1 MTMVKTRKIRDYQEK
16 VSVSENE
23 SFSEL
28 KDFNDSLDKS
38 NIDNNTKMRKRKLRK
53 RFGDAFTWTQDDGV
67 REFQR
72 EEKEALS
79 DDSFSIGMIVLI
91 LVLCLFFGVSVGY
104 ILYRLAI
111 NSSALILIFS
121 LMN

>member
-53 RFGDAFTWTQDDGV
+53 RFGNDFTWTQDDGV

>member
-38 NIDNNTKMRKRKLRK
+38 DIDNNTKMRKRKLRK
-53 RFGDAFTWTQDDGV
+53 RFGNDFTWTQDDGV

>member
-1 MTMVKTRKIRDYQEK
+1 MAMVKTRKIRDYQEK

-38 NIDNNTKMRKRKLRK
+38 DIDNNTKMRKRKLRK
-53 RFGDAFTWTQDDGV
+53 RFGNDFTWTQDDGV

>member
-1 MTMVKTRKIRDYQEK
+1 MAMVKTRKIRDYQEK

-53 RFGDAFTWTQDDGV
+53 RFGNDFTWTQDDGV